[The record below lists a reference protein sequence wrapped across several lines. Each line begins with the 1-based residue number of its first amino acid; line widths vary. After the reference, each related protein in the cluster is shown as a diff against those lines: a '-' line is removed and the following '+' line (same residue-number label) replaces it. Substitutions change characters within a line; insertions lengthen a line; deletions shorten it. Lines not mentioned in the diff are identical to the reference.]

1 MNFKL
6 REMFSVFLIFK
17 LSNPNDLQMTEIL
30 LKNGANIEKKDKDGC
45 TPLIW
50 GKFIIAISNLL
61 K

>member
-1 MNFKL
+1 
-6 REMFSVFLIFK
+6 MFSVFLIFK